1 MSCFIDDFQKHNAT
15 LFPKMSPF
23 KVFNL
28 VLISGTVLYFL
39 LYVLTIGHLPHV
51 PVVKIYFEEEP
62 SEGDLAYFPRDFT
75 HETSL
80 NFGAGIMKDDGLNSS
95 STPELSVKDER
106 ASEELTGEKEN
117 SAKRSSL
124 LSFLEGLGV
133 PINKARIL
141 MASDISNNVLPRVNP
156 NGFSL
161 AKLMEKM
168 DKEFNLESGTPCPT
182 SHLNSGKFKEYR
194 NKKISEGRLKTIL
207 FSTGF
212 EPITHCITHGSK
224 HISFFLLFDH
234 VQRAF
239 LFSLASSEKNYAPE
253 TE

>member
-23 KVFNL
+23 KAFNL

-95 STPELSVKDER
+95 STPELTAKDER

-212 EPITHCITHGSK
+212 EPMTHCITRGSK
-224 HISFFLLFDH
+224 HISFFFII
-234 VQRAF
+234 
-239 LFSLASSEKNYAPE
+239 
-253 TE
+253 